1 MPDDA
6 RIEDRQAIA
15 DLMTGW
21 LHRDRHDWEALAAL
35 FHDDATLRILWFS
48 GTAHAFIEGSRRM
61 SQSSLR
67 SKHFIGAP
75 TIAFAGDRAF
85 VETNAILLAD
95 QTDLAIGATIH
106 NRFLDRVS
114 RRDGAWRI
122 EHRDS
127 VYDLGGFTY
136 PFGIAA
142 AENIDSDALC
152 SRHPRE
158 YAALAY
164 VLERSGVAVTGTFP
178 TRFSDQETAILDE
191 GRAWLAEADADADA

>member
-1 MPDDA
+1 MSDD
-6 RIEDRQAIA
+6 RTQDRQAIS

-21 LHRDRHDWEALAAL
+21 IHRDRQDWEALATL
-35 FHDDATLRILWFS
+35 FHPDATLRILWFD
-48 GTAHAFIEGSRRM
+48 GKALDFVEGSRRM
-61 SQSSLR
+61 SHGPLR

-75 TIAFAGDRAF
+75 TVEFAGDRAF

-95 QTDLAIGATIH
+95 HTELGIGATVH

-114 RRDGAWRI
+114 RRDGVWRI

-127 VYDLGGFTY
+127 VYDMGGFTF
-136 PFGIAA
+136 PFGTRA
-142 AENIDSDALC
+142 AEDIDSDDLR

-164 VLERSGVAVTGTFP
+164 LLESTGASVAGPFP
-178 TRFSDQETAILDE
+178 TRFSDQEQAILDAA
-191 GRAWLAEADADADA
+191 RAWLADA

>member
-1 MPDDA
+1 MTDD
-6 RIEDRQAIA
+6 RIAERITDRQAIS

-21 LHRDRHDWEALAAL
+21 IHRDRQDWDALATL

-48 GTAHAFIEGSRRM
+48 GKALDFIDGSRRM
-61 SQSSLR
+61 AQGPLR
-67 SKHFIGAP
+67 SKHFIGNPA
-75 TIAFAGDRAF
+75 IEFAGDRAF

-95 QTDLAIGATIH
+95 QTDLGIGATIH

-114 RRDGAWRI
+114 RRDGTWRI

-136 PFGIAA
+136 PYGIGAA
-142 AENIDSDALC
+142 QDIDSDALR
-152 SRHPRE
+152 RHPRE

-164 VLERSGVAVTGTFP
+164 LLESSGASVTGTFP
-178 TRFSDQETAILDE
+178 TRFSEQEQAILAE
-191 GRAWLAEADADADA
+191 GRAWLAAA